1 MCQHDLTRR
10 VKRFMHNLMETNPA
24 AQRAIGDHG
33 IIGNLKTA
41 ALVALDGTIDFM
53 CWPSLDSPT
62 VFAALLDPEKGGE
75 FSLSPKLGNARKIQ
89 MYLPAT
95 NVLVTR
101 WLSVEGSA
109 EVTDLM
115 PYPNAKGEIERSL
128 IRCVVATRGRINFT
142 LRCRPRFDYARIVP
156 ESKSAEDGVIFTA
169 AGTGMHLSGCVP
181 VLAGDGEATAEFT
194 LNQGDKVYFVL
205 RDPSAH
211 VYRRQE
217 TEACVLATIDAWQM
231 WAKRSTY
238 SGHWRE
244 QVTRS
249 ALALKLLVSH
259 EHGSIAAAATFEL
272 PEASGAGRNWDYRAT
287 WIRDASFTVYAF
299 IRLGYYKEVERFR
312 EWTAALVSANPSET
326 LNVMYSLDGSRAADE
341 TELDHLCGYGGAR
354 PVRIG
359 NAAHNQTQLDIYG
372 ELIDSIYLANK
383 YGRAISND
391 GWLHLCAAIEYVI
404 GNWETAD
411 AGIWE
416 IRAEPRHFL
425 HSRMMCWVALDR
437 AVRLA
442 QKRSLAAPIGRWLCE
457 RDRISND
464 IWKQFRHPQK
474 GHFVQSRGG
483 TELDA
488 SLLMMPLVRFVSATD
503 PVWLSTLDAIRD
515 ELTDAGL
522 VTRYRNKDG
531 LGGGEGSFTTCTFW
545 YVECLARAGR
555 LDEAQHTM
563 EKALGF
569 ANHLGL
575 FSEELSIVGE
585 PLGNFPQALTH
596 LAMISAAHFLDR
608 RLSNSWGGEWQ
619 P

>member
-1 MCQHDLTRR
+1 MQSSASPNP
-10 VKRFMHNLMETNPA
+10 VPKRT
-24 AQRAIGDHG
+24 IGEHG

-62 VFAALLDPEKGGE
+62 VFAGLLDPERGGE
-75 FSLSPKLGNARKIQ
+75 FSLSPQLDDARVIQ
-89 MYLPAT
+89 SYLTAT
-95 NVLVTR
+95 NILTTR

-109 EVTDLM
+109 EVIDLM
-115 PYPNAKGEIERSL
+115 PYPNLKGEIGRRL
-128 IRCVVATRGRINFT
+128 IRCVVATRGRVNFT
-142 LRCRPRFDYARIVP
+142 LRCRPRFNYARIVP
-156 ESKSAEDGVIFTA
+156 RTATAGDGVIFTGN
-169 AGTGMHLSGCVP
+169 GTDTALHLSGCVA
-181 VLAGDGEATAEFT
+181 VLAGPGEATARFT
-194 LNQGDKVYFVL
+194 LNQGEKAYFVL
-205 RDPSAH
+205 RDDGNYAH
-211 VYRRQE
+211 DPKE
-217 TEACVLATIDAWQM
+217 LEACVRATIDAWQA
-231 WAKRSTY
+231 WARRSSY
-238 SGHWRE
+238 MGRWRE

-259 EHGSIAAAATFEL
+259 EHGSIAAAATFGL
-272 PEASGAGRNWDYRAT
+272 PEATGAGRNWDYRAT

-299 IRLGYYKEVERFR
+299 IRLGYINEAERFR
-312 EWTAALVSANPSET
+312 EWAAGLVHVEPDKG
-326 LNVMYSLDGSRAADE
+326 LHIMYSLDGTQAADE
-341 TELDHLCGYGGAR
+341 TTLDHLSGYGGAR

-359 NAAHNQTQLDIYG
+359 NAARNQTQLDIYG
-372 ELIDSIYLANK
+372 ELLDSVYLANK
-383 YGRAISND
+383 YGAAVSHDR
-391 GWLHLCAAIEYVI
+391 WLHLCAGIEYVI
-404 GNWETAD
+404 GHWEAPD

-442 QKRSLAAPIGRWLCE
+442 QKRSLPAPIGRWTQE
-457 RDRISND
+457 RDRINTD
-464 IWKQFRHPQK
+464 IWAHFRHPEN
-474 GHFVQSRGG
+474 GYFVQTRGG

-503 PVWLSTLDAIRD
+503 PVWLSTLDAIRNN
-515 ELTDAGL
+515 LTDGGL
-522 VTRYRNKDG
+522 VTRYRNRDG
-531 LGGGEGSFTTCTFW
+531 LEGGEGSFTTCTFW

-555 LDEAQHTM
+555 LEEAQHTM
-563 EKALGF
+563 ERALKF

-585 PLGNFPQALTH
+585 ALGNFPQALTH

-608 RLSNSWGGEWQ
+608 RLSNSRGGEWQ

>member
-1 MCQHDLTRR
+1 MRSSMTPNP
-10 VKRFMHNLMETNPA
+10 VPKRT
-24 AQRAIGDHG
+24 IGEHG

-41 ALVALDGTIDFM
+41 ALVSLDATVDFM

-75 FSLSPKLGNARKIQ
+75 FSLSPHLDNSRVMQ
-89 MYLPAT
+89 SYLTET
-95 NVLVTR
+95 NILTTR

-115 PYPNAKGEIERSL
+115 PYPNLKGEIGRRL
-128 IRCVVATRGRINFT
+128 IRCVVATRGRVDFV
-142 LRCRPRFDYARIVP
+142 LRCRPRFDYARIIP
-156 ESKSAEDGVIFTA
+156 QAASAGDGVLFTGN
-169 AGTGMHLSGCVP
+169 GTDNALQLSGCVP
-181 VLAGDGEATAEFT
+181 LVAGDGEATSRFT
-194 LNQGDKVYFVL
+194 LNQGEKAYFVL
-205 RDPSAH
+205 RDAGNH
-211 VYRRQE
+211 VHDRE
-217 TEACVLATIDAWQM
+217 ELDACVRAAIEAWQA
-231 WAKRSTY
+231 WARRSSY
-238 SGHWRE
+238 VGRWRE

-259 EHGSIAAAATFEL
+259 EYGSIAAAATFGL

-287 WIRDASFTVYAF
+287 WVRDASFTVYAF
-299 IRLGYYKEVERFR
+299 LRLGYIKEAERFR
-312 EWTAALVSANPSET
+312 EWGAGLVKGETDKALHI
-326 LNVMYSLDGSRAADE
+326 MYSLDGTQAAKE
-341 TELDHLCGYGGAR
+341 TELDHLSGYGGAR

-359 NAAHNQTQLDIYG
+359 NAARDQTQLDIYG
-372 ELIDSIYLANK
+372 ELLDSVYLANK
-383 YGRAISND
+383 YG
-391 GWLHLCAAIEYVI
+391 AAVSHDRWVRLSAVIEYVI
-404 GNWETAD
+404 GHWEAAD

-442 QKRSLAAPIGRWLCE
+442 QKRSLPAPIGRWMKG
-457 RDRISND
+457 RDRISAD
-464 IWKQFRHPQK
+464 IWANFRHPQH
-474 GHFVQSRGG
+474 GYFVQTRGG

-515 ELTDAGL
+515 NLTDGGL
-522 VTRYRNKDG
+522 VTRYRNLDG
-531 LGGGEGSFTTCTFW
+531 LEGGEGSFTACTFW

-555 LDEAQHTM
+555 LEEAQGSM
-563 EKALGF
+563 ERALGF

-575 FSEELSIVGE
+575 FSEELSIIGE

-596 LAMISAAHFLDR
+596 LAMISAAHFLNR

>member
-1 MCQHDLTRR
+1 MQSSMTP
-10 VKRFMHNLMETNPA
+10 NPVPH
-24 AQRAIGDHG
+24 RTIGEHG

-75 FSLSPKLGNARKIQ
+75 FSLNPQLANFRKIQ
-89 MYLPAT
+89 LYLTAS
-95 NVLVTR
+95 NVLITR

-115 PYPNAKGEIERSL
+115 PYPNFTGGIESSL
-128 IRCVVATRGRINFT
+128 IRCVVATRGRVDFT

-156 ESKSAEDGVIFTA
+156 ETTSAEDGVTFTGI
-169 AGTGMHLSGCVP
+169 GTGTALHLSGCVP
-181 VLAGDGEATAEFT
+181 IVAGEGEATARFT

-205 RDPSAH
+205 RDVGEH
-211 VYRRQE
+211 VYRRE
-217 TEACVLATIDAWQM
+217 EIDACVRATIEAWQA
-231 WAKRSTY
+231 WARRSTY
-238 SGHWRE
+238 VGRWRE

-259 EHGSIAAAATFEL
+259 EHGSIAAAATFGL

-299 IRLGYYKEVERFR
+299 IRLGYINEVERFR
-312 EWTAALVSANPSET
+312 EWAARLSSADPAKP
-326 LNVMYSLDGSRAADE
+326 LNVMYSLDGTQAADE
-341 TELDHLCGYGGAR
+341 TELDHLSGYGGSR

-372 ELIDSIYLANK
+372 ELLDSVYLANK
-383 YGRAISND
+383 YGTAVSHDSWSRLSTAV
-391 GWLHLCAAIEYVI
+391 EYVI
-404 GNWETAD
+404 GHWEAAD

-416 IRAEPRHFL
+416 IRGESRHFL

-442 QKRSLAAPIGRWLCE
+442 QKRSLPAPLGRWLHE
-457 RDRISND
+457 RDRISQD
-464 IWKQFRHPQK
+464 IWTTFRHPQN

-515 ELTDAGL
+515 ELTDGGL

-531 LGGGEGSFTTCTFW
+531 LEGGEGSFTTCTFW

-555 LDEAQHTM
+555 LEEAQYTM

-575 FSEELSIVGE
+575 FSEELSIIGE

-596 LAMISAAHFLDR
+596 LSMISAAHFLER
-608 RLSNSWGGEWQ
+608 RLSNSRGGEWQ
-619 P
+619 S

>member
-1 MCQHDLTRR
+1 MQSSITP
-10 VKRFMHNLMETNPA
+10 NPVL
-24 AQRAIGDHG
+24 QRTIGEHG

-41 ALVALDGTIDFM
+41 ALVALDGTVDFM

-75 FSLSPKLGNARKIQ
+75 FSLSPQLGNVRTIQ
-89 MYLPAT
+89 MYLTAS
-95 NVLVTR
+95 NVLLTR

-115 PYPNAKGEIERSL
+115 PYPNVKGGIERRL
-128 IRCVVATRGRINFT
+128 IRCVVATRGRVDFT
-142 LRCRPRFDYARIVP
+142 LRCRPRFNYARIVP
-156 ESKSAEDGVIFTA
+156 ETASAEDGVIFT
-169 AGTGMHLSGCVP
+169 GTGMATALHLSGCVP
-181 VLAGDGEATAEFT
+181 IVAGEGEATARFT

-205 RDPSAH
+205 RDVGEH
-211 VYRRQE
+211 VYRRE
-217 TEACVLATIDAWQM
+217 EIDACVRATIEAWQA
-231 WAKRSTY
+231 WARRSTY
-238 SGHWRE
+238 VGRWRE

-259 EHGSIAAAATFEL
+259 EHGSIAAAATFGL

-299 IRLGYYKEVERFR
+299 IRLGYINEVERFR
-312 EWTAALVSANPSET
+312 EWGARLNSADPAKP
-326 LNVMYSLDGSRAADE
+326 LNVMYSLDGTQAADE
-341 TELDHLCGYGGAR
+341 TELHHLSGYGESR

-372 ELIDSIYLANK
+372 ELLDSVYLANK
-383 YGRAISND
+383 YGTAVSHDTWSRLSTAV
-391 GWLHLCAAIEYVI
+391 EYVI
-404 GNWETAD
+404 GHWEAAD

-416 IRAEPRHFL
+416 IRGEPRHFL

-442 QKRSLAAPIGRWLCE
+442 QKRSLPAPMGRWLQE
-457 RDRISND
+457 RDRISQD
-464 IWKQFRHPQK
+464 IWTHFRHPQN

-515 ELTDAGL
+515 ELTDGGL

-531 LGGGEGSFTTCTFW
+531 LDGGEGSFTTCTFW

-555 LDEAQHTM
+555 LEEAQHTM

-575 FSEELSIVGE
+575 FSEELNIVGE

-596 LAMISAAHFLDR
+596 LSMISAAHFLER
-608 RLSNSWGGEWQ
+608 RLSNSRGSEWQ
-619 P
+619 S